1 VVITITS
8 RSTKAEIEAA
18 LKALEDAKNK
28 NTDSKMKPFDA
39 HKYCGIITLRIC
51 NEIKCTFV
59 KTQMYAIRYN
69 LEEEV

>member
-1 VVITITS
+1 MVITITS

-39 HKYCGIITLRIC
+39 HKYCGIITLKEDPLTLQKRWR
-51 NEIKCTFV
+51 NEGKGDVFQKI
-59 KTQMYAIRYN
+59 
-69 LEEEV
+69 L